1 LKLGDSM
8 RRNLEFLR
16 EEFLERVKDFKSKLH
31 STSKIVRFASYVGK
45 LRFVLFETLV
55 VFALFTPLFLMTFSA
70 GVILLSNFVDLL
82 FLSFL
87 CSSLLVVLPINVI
100 STFWAK
106 QTEIKAVKS
115 DKSLLD
121 IGKTIIEE
129 ELKFLQLFLNADVK
143 LQNKLGEEKLVSMI
157 LEKDG
162 KKLAYGPRE
171 LVFHVKNDLQF
182 FIRDTEVFNDQYGKF
197 LIFQFNIPFRFET
210 PFSVT
215 VSVKEERE
223 KTKKNDVVVPEW
235 SHEIANLLRKYIT
248 LSKSERIL
256 LHVKENVLRIIICD
270 YLPLGSL
277 EYSNFLQELKEFMQD
292 RFSNS

>member
-1 LKLGDSM
+1 M

-215 VSVKEERE
+215 MSVKEERE

>member
-1 LKLGDSM
+1 M

-31 STSKIVRFASYVGK
+31 STSRIVRFASYVGK

>member
-1 LKLGDSM
+1 MKLGDSM

>member
-1 LKLGDSM
+1 M
-8 RRNLEFLR
+8 RKNIEFLR
-16 EEFLERVKDFKSKLH
+16 KEFLDRVKDFKSKLY
-31 STSKIVRFASYVGK
+31 STSRIVRFASYVGR

-55 VFALFTPLFLMTFSA
+55 VFALFTPLFLTTFSA

-87 CSSLLVVLPINVI
+87 CSSLLVVLPVNVI
-100 STFWAK
+100 STFLAK
-106 QTEIKAVKS
+106 QTEIKALKN

-121 IGKTIIEE
+121 IGKAIIEE
-129 ELKFLQLFLNADVK
+129 ELKFLQLFLNANVK
-143 LQNKLGEEKLVSMI
+143 LKNKLGEEKLVNMI

-197 LIFQFNIPFRFET
+197 LIFQFNIPFKFET

-215 VSVKEERE
+215 IGVTEDEERE
-223 KTKKNDVVVPEW
+223 KTKKDDVVAPEW
-235 SHEIANLLRKYIT
+235 SYEIANFLRKYIA
-248 LSKSERIL
+248 LSKSERIV
-256 LHVKENVLRIIICD
+256 LHVKENILRIIICD

-277 EYSNFLQELKEFMQD
+277 EYSNFLQELKKFMQD
-292 RFSNS
+292 RFSNF